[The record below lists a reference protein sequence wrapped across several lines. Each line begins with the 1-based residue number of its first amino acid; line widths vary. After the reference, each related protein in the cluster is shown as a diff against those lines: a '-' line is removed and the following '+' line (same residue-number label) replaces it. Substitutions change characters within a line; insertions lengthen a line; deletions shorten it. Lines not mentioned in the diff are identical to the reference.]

1 MPISVGDE
9 VSVHY
14 TVKLDTGE
22 VIETTRGGEPQSFRI
37 GSRELLPSLE
47 EAMMGL
53 EKGDRR
59 EVVVP
64 PSKGFGEWR
73 EDLLQEVPESIFED
87 KPPKLGSIVELRSRD
102 GKRLLAVVH
111 EVKEDSVI
119 LDLNHPLAGQT
130 LIFDI
135 EIMEIR
141 KPSVEAPD
149 EQRMDNREERRC

>member
-9 VSVHY
+9 VAVHY
-14 TVKLDTGE
+14 TVRLDTGE
-22 VIETTRGGEPQSFRI
+22 VIETTRDGEPPVFRI
-37 GSRELLPSLE
+37 GSQELLPSLE

-53 EKGDRR
+53 EKGDRK
-59 EVVVP
+59 EITVP
-64 PSKGFGEWR
+64 PSEGFGEWR

-87 KPPKLGSIVELRSRD
+87 RPPKLGSLVELRSRD
-102 GKRLLAVVH
+102 GRRLLATVH

-135 EIMEIR
+135 EIMDIHKPPRREPDKGETRIR
-141 KPSVEAPD
+141 GK
-149 EQRMDNREERRC
+149 RGC